1 MYVKPQ
7 ILTLQAYK
15 PGKPSEV
22 VMREYG
28 LDKVIKLA
36 SNENPFGCS
45 PKVFEE
51 LRNVVSKFAIYPDGA
66 TEEISG
72 KLAKFL
78 NIEPNQLIFGSG
90 ADEIIQLIS
99 RSLLTKDHNIVQA
112 SQTFSQYS
120 HHAVIEGSEVRSV
133 PLVNGVHDLDGMLNA
148 VDKNTKI
155 VWICNP
161 NNPTGTYVNTRL
173 LSAFLENVP
182 SSTFVVVDEAYFEYV
197 SASDYPDTLSL
208 MNKYENLIVLR
219 TFSKA
224 YGLASFRIGYG
235 IANSKLIQELN
246 IARLPFNTSM
256 VAQVA
261 AIASLEDQVFIKNC
275 VAQNKKGMEQYTSFF
290 DAYGIEYYP
299 SQANFIFV
307 PVSNSQE
314 IFTELESKG
323 YIIRAFPTGIR
334 ITIGTAAENE
344 GLILQ
349 LKSVLKNNA
358 AINNG

>member
-7 ILTLQAYK
+7 ILTLQAYT

-28 LDKVIKLA
+28 LDKVVKLA

-66 TEEISG
+66 TEEISK
-72 KLAKFL
+72 KLANFL
-78 NIEPNQLIFGSG
+78 NIQPDQLIFGSG
-90 ADEIIQLIS
+90 ADEVIQMIS
-99 RSLLTKDHNIVQA
+99 RALLTKEHNIVQA
-112 SQTFSQYS
+112 SQTFSQYA
-120 HHAVIEGSEVRSV
+120 HHAVIEGAEVRPV
-133 PLVNGVHDLDGMLNA
+133 PLVKGVHDLDSMLA
-148 VDKNTKI
+148 QVDANTKI

-161 NNPTGTYVNTRL
+161 NNPTGTYIGSRKLVE
-173 LSAFLENVP
+173 FLEKVP
-182 SSTFVVVDEAYFEYV
+182 STTFVVVDEAYVEYV
-197 SASDYPDTLSL
+197 SASDFPDTISL
-208 MNKYENLIVLR
+208 LNKFDNLIVLR

-235 IANSKLIQELN
+235 IGNSKLIQELN

-256 VAQVA
+256 LSQVA
-261 AIASLEDQVFIKNC
+261 AIAALEDQVFIKNC
-275 VAQNKKGMEQYTSFF
+275 VEQNKKGMEQYEEFF
-290 DAYGIEYYP
+290 NSYGIEYYP

-307 PVSNSQE
+307 SLENSQE
-314 IFTELESKG
+314 IFKDLESKG
-323 YIIRAFPTGIR
+323 YIIRAFPNGIR

-344 GLILQ
+344 GLILH
-349 LKSVLKNNA
+349 LKPALTKNTST
-358 AINNG
+358 I

>member
-28 LDKVIKLA
+28 LDKVVKLA

-66 TEEISG
+66 TEILSE
-72 KLAKFL
+72 KVANFL
-78 NIEPNQLIFGSG
+78 GVAPNQLIFGSG
-90 ADEIIQLIS
+90 ADEVIQMIS
-99 RSLLTKDHNIVQA
+99 RALLTKEHNIVQA
-112 SQTFSQYS
+112 ALTFSQYS
-120 HHAVIEGSEVRSV
+120 HHAVIEGAEVRSV
-133 PLVNGVHDLDGMLNA
+133 PLVNGVHDLDEMLEQ
-148 VDKNTKI
+148 VDQNTKI

-161 NNPTGTYVNTRL
+161 NNPTGTYINTRQL
-173 LSAFLENVP
+173 TAFLENVP

-197 SASDYPDTLSL
+197 SASDYPKTISL
-208 MNKYENLIVLR
+208 LNKYENLVVLR

-235 IANSKLIQELN
+235 VANSKLIEEIN

-261 AIASLEDQVFIKNC
+261 AIASLEDQVFIQNC
-275 VAQNKKGMEQYTSFF
+275 VQQNKKGMEQYTAFF

-299 SQANFIFV
+299 SQANFIYI

-314 IFTELESKG
+314 IFTRLESKG
-323 YIIRAFPTGIR
+323 YIIRAFPNGIR

-344 GLILQ
+344 GLILH
-349 LKSVLKNNA
+349 LK
-358 AINNG
+358 AILSDKSAIK

>member
-28 LDKVIKLA
+28 LDKVVKLA

-45 PKVFEE
+45 PKVFEA

-66 TEEISG
+66 TEEISE
-72 KLAKFL
+72 KLSKFL
-78 NIEPNQLIFGSG
+78 KVESNQLIFGSG
-90 ADEIIQLIS
+90 ADEVIQILS
-99 RSLLTKDHNIVQA
+99 RALLTKEHNIVQA

-120 HHAVIEGSEVRSV
+120 HHAVIEGAEVRSI
-133 PLVNGVHDLDGMLNA
+133 PLKNGVHDLEGMISA
-148 VDKNTKI
+148 VDENTKI

-161 NNPTGTYVNTRL
+161 NNPTGTYVNSREL
-173 LSAFLENVP
+173 EAFLEKVP
-182 SSTFVVVDEAYFEYV
+182 STTFVVVDEAYFEYV
-197 SASDYPDTLSL
+197 NVSDYPDTVSL
-208 MNKYENLIVLR
+208 LNKYENIVILR

-235 IANSKLIQELN
+235 IANSKLIEELN

-261 AIASLEDQVFIKNC
+261 ALASLEDQVFIQNC
-275 VAQNKKGMEQYTSFF
+275 VEQNQKGMEQYTAFF
-290 DAYGIEYYP
+290 DSYGIEYYQ

-307 PVSNSQE
+307 PTPNSQE
-314 IFTELESKG
+314 IFKNLESKG
-323 YIIRAFPTGIR
+323 YVIRAFPNGIR
-334 ITIGTAAENE
+334 ISIGTAAENE
-344 GLILQ
+344 GLILH
-349 LKSVLKNNA
+349 LKAVLTDNA
-358 AINNG
+358 KV